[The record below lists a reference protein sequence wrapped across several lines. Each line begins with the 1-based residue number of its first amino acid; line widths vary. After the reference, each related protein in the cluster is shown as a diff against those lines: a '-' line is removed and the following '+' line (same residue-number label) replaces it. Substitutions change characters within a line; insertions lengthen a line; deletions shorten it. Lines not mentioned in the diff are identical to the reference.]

1 MSEKFF
7 DVYIDFGSSKII
19 ATAFNK
25 KNKKSFSVSSKCF
38 SSFKSTQLNF
48 KDSKIVLEKLIL
60 EIEKKTGEYLNSINL
75 MIDSPEVLSIGVSLS
90 KKNDGKKIR
99 KSDIQYLIQDAKQ
112 QVIKFHPNKNIIH
125 IIASNYKVDN
135 NNFDYPPIDV
145 ECNFFVIDIIFI
157 CYPKELIKN
166 LESLF
171 YENQINI
178 NQVLSSSYAK
188 SLNCKEQYINFF
200 DKIVF
205 LDVGYEKTSIIVFN
219 KNKLKSFNT
228 LPIGGNHIT
237 KDISKILN
245 YSIEESE
252 DIKINLNID
261 ILFSDDEKD
270 FSILTRDFLKKYNR
284 EEKSLKL
291 IKKIIL
297 ARIDE
302 ILNLCLETIRS
313 NENHDKIDK
322 FKIVLMGQ
330 GSKILNNDSIPIKEI
345 IPIFDEIDFF
355 SETITTICESGL
367 KLNQGLNQHEVV
379 TIPKKNKSTGFFA
392 KLFHFFE

>member
-48 KDSKIVLEKLIL
+48 NDSKIVLEKLIL

-145 ECNFFVIDIIFI
+145 ECNFFV
-157 CYPKELIKN
+157 
-166 LESLF
+166 
-171 YENQINI
+171 
-178 NQVLSSSYAK
+178 
-188 SLNCKEQYINFF
+188 
-200 DKIVF
+200 
-205 LDVGYEKTSIIVFN
+205 
-219 KNKLKSFNT
+219 
-228 LPIGGNHIT
+228 
-237 KDISKILN
+237 
-245 YSIEESE
+245 
-252 DIKINLNID
+252 
-261 ILFSDDEKD
+261 
-270 FSILTRDFLKKYNR
+270 
-284 EEKSLKL
+284 
-291 IKKIIL
+291 
-297 ARIDE
+297 
-302 ILNLCLETIRS
+302 
-313 NENHDKIDK
+313 
-322 FKIVLMGQ
+322 
-330 GSKILNNDSIPIKEI
+330 
-345 IPIFDEIDFF
+345 
-355 SETITTICESGL
+355 
-367 KLNQGLNQHEVV
+367 
-379 TIPKKNKSTGFFA
+379 
-392 KLFHFFE
+392 

>member
-48 KDSKIVLEKLIL
+48 NDSKIVLEKLIL
-60 EIEKKTGEYLNSINL
+60 EIEEKTGEYLNSINL

-178 NQVLSSSYAK
+178 NQVLCSSYAK

-200 DKIVF
+200 DKIV
-205 LDVGYEKTSIIVFN
+205 SIHV
-219 KNKLKSFNT
+219 
-228 LPIGGNHIT
+228 
-237 KDISKILN
+237 
-245 YSIEESE
+245 
-252 DIKINLNID
+252 
-261 ILFSDDEKD
+261 
-270 FSILTRDFLKKYNR
+270 
-284 EEKSLKL
+284 
-291 IKKIIL
+291 
-297 ARIDE
+297 
-302 ILNLCLETIRS
+302 
-313 NENHDKIDK
+313 
-322 FKIVLMGQ
+322 
-330 GSKILNNDSIPIKEI
+330 
-345 IPIFDEIDFF
+345 
-355 SETITTICESGL
+355 
-367 KLNQGLNQHEVV
+367 
-379 TIPKKNKSTGFFA
+379 ST
-392 KLFHFFE
+392 